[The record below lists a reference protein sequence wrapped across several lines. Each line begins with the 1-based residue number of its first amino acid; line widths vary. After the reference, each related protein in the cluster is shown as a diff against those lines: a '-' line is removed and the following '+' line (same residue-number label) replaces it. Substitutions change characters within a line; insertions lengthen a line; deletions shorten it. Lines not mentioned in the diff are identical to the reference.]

1 MVEHVEKQMLQM
13 PMLVVRA
20 EKQMLKVGT
29 WRQMLLRVEKQMGK
43 LETGRHRPTDATT
56 WGGNLIPENE
66 SFQRRCKEILDI
78 LTNIWGGAM
87 VIHLC
92 HSETNSSQQPKLEEF
107 GGVNKRG
114 IIGKE
119 RRITE

>member
-20 EKQMLKVGT
+20 
-29 WRQMLLRVEKQMGK
+29 EKQMGK

-66 SFQRRCKEILDI
+66 TFHRRCKEILDI
-78 LTNIWGGAM
+78 LTNFWGGAFP
-87 VIHLC
+87 L
-92 HSETNSSQQPKLEEF
+92 
-107 GGVNKRG
+107 
-114 IIGKE
+114 
-119 RRITE
+119 

>member
-1 MVEHVEKQMLQM
+1 MAEHVEKQMLQM

-78 LTNIWGGAM
+78 LTNFWGGAFP
-87 VIHLC
+87 L
-92 HSETNSSQQPKLEEF
+92 
-107 GGVNKRG
+107 
-114 IIGKE
+114 
-119 RRITE
+119 

>member
-1 MVEHVEKQMLQM
+1 MVEHVQMLQM

-29 WRQMLLRVEKQMGK
+29 WRQMSVRRVEKQMGK

-78 LTNIWGGAM
+78 LTNFWGGAFP
-87 VIHLC
+87 L
-92 HSETNSSQQPKLEEF
+92 
-107 GGVNKRG
+107 
-114 IIGKE
+114 
-119 RRITE
+119 

>member
-56 WGGNLIPENE
+56 WGGNRIPENE
-66 SFQRRCKEILDI
+66 SVQRRCKEILYI
-78 LTNIWGGAM
+78 LTNIWGGAFP
-87 VIHLC
+87 L
-92 HSETNSSQQPKLEEF
+92 
-107 GGVNKRG
+107 
-114 IIGKE
+114 
-119 RRITE
+119 